1 MVILYIKKGVL
12 KIMSNDFSLAIYKHR
27 RRDGTE
33 VFVPLPEMDESAL
46 NGKKYELRKVFY
58 GLSAME
64 CSIVYNTAMIL
75 RWTMNEEGLLS
86 RLSEILN

>member
-1 MVILYIKKGVL
+1 MILYIKQGIL
-12 KIMSNDFSLAIYKHR
+12 ELMPNDFSLAIYKHR

-33 VFVPLPEMDESAL
+33 VLVPLPEVDESIL
-46 NGKKYELRKVFY
+46 NGKKYELRKVFH

-75 RWTMNEEGLLS
+75 RWTLNEEGLLS